1 MVYVAIR
8 QGALTSGQLDGMLHH
23 MPIPDSLEREFTLRT
38 AVIRYDDLR
47 SRDALAATAEELL
60 NESSTHQVDAAS
72 APAPLLK
79 HEALEMLALSEV
91 IIRKA
96 GYGRQLGVRS
106 ARVAGASWSQ
116 IGDALG
122 TSKQSAWE
130 AHMRWIDE
138 QSEHS
143 RRSGHEGLD
152 ERGAANARAVAGKPD
167 ERDKA

>member
-1 MVYVAIR
+1 
-8 QGALTSGQLDGMLHH
+8 
-23 MPIPDSLEREFTLRT
+23 
-38 AVIRYDDLR
+38 
-47 SRDALAATAEELL
+47 
-60 NESSTHQVDAAS
+60 
-72 APAPLLK
+72 LK
-79 HEALEMLALSEV
+79 QEALEMLALSEV

-130 AHMRWIDE
+130 SHMRWIDE
-138 QSEHS
+138 QSERS

-152 ERGAANARAVAGKPD
+152 ELDAADARAVAGTPD
-167 ERDKA
+167 EQDKA